1 MSIAE
6 LVKGS
11 HSQAVKS
18 GFWTGHREN
27 VAEHVAL
34 IATEVEEFE
43 AASSKPE
50 KLVEVADLVIR
61 SFDLCGY
68 LRIALPEIVLGCW
81 TSESMS
87 SEEFALDAHRCA
99 ARITQAHRKGREESV
114 EFWLA
119 SLVNLCASFAWHYF
133 GDGQLLQAIEEKMKI
148 NATRPQLHNNRY

>member
-1 MSIAE
+1 MNVAE

-18 GFWTGHREN
+18 GFWEGYREN

-68 LRIALPEIVLGCW
+68 LRITLPRDVFVYWGLNPMP
-81 TSESMS
+81 SDK
-87 SEEFALDAHRCA
+87 FALNAHRYT

-114 EFWLA
+114 EFWLG
-119 SLVNLCASFAWHYF
+119 SLVRLCVRFSWHYF

-148 NATRPQLHNNRY
+148 NESRPQLHNNRY